1 VLLALLA
8 TLSLLA
14 CKLMIIAWATPTDE
28 YWPVWSGRDAEGR
41 KTEYSILKI
50 RNPSRV
56 GFRGITELPTPE
68 PGLATEVLR
77 NNPDRP
83 GAYRSVKWGG
93 FELSAG
99 EARSEY
105 LRGVTIPLWLAVG
118 TSLFLPAAWLRRL
131 YRRKRCGR

>member
-1 VLLALLA
+1 MRRFVRSLHRVPLALLA

-14 CKLMIIAWATPTDE
+14 CGLMIIAWATPTSE

-41 KTEYSILKI
+41 KTEYSILKTTD
-50 RNPSRV
+50 PSRL

-83 GAYRSVKWGG
+83 GAYRSVEWGG
-93 FELSAG
+93 FEIGAG
-99 EARSEY
+99 GA
-105 LRGVTIPLWLAVG
+105 
-118 TSLFLPAAWLRRL
+118 
-131 YRRKRCGR
+131 